1 MNLRARSSSSVTD
14 AGFLE
19 AELAMQ
25 EGIPLASSV
34 DRAEN
39 GMNGVGGV
47 VEVGGGGGAKPLS
60 RFRVLGLLRSPSLWH
75 CILYSSFSIAM
86 TLVNKIILTT
96 YGFPYPMILLLIQ
109 NSTCVVLLWLARQA
123 GVAQFESINLSSLV
137 AWVPLN
143 ILFVLMLL
151 TGFWSINLLS
161 VPMSTIFKNSA
172 NVLVTVGDYLFYGR
186 SSSPG
191 IKLSLVLMLLGAVMA
206 GRSDLEFNATGYALA
221 TLNCFITAAYVLYM
235 PRAIK
240 DSRLNAF
247 GRVYYNNLLSIPLV
261 VVVDAAVFGDMQNML
276 LASEPSFA
284 GKGSLQ
290 LYLFILLSG
299 CIGFFLSHTSFQCV
313 QSTSPTT
320 YSMVGALNKVP
331 LAFLGIVVFH
341 TQINEQGA
349 TFILVSLAAGVLF
362 AYSKSV
368 EQQSQK

>member
-1 MNLRARSSSSVTD
+1 VTD

-25 EGIPLASSV
+25 EVVPLASSV

-39 GMNGVGGV
+39 GQLLGVVGAGGV
-47 VEVGGGGGAKPLS
+47 VAGGGGSVKALS
-60 RFRVLGLLRSPSLWH
+60 RFRILGLLRSPSLWH
-75 CILYSSFSIAM
+75 CMLYSFFSISM

-123 GVAQFESINLSSLV
+123 GVAQFESINLSSLI

-143 ILFVLMLL
+143 FLFVLMLL
-151 TGFWSINLLS
+151 TGFWAINLLS

-186 SSSPG
+186 SASTG
-191 IKLSLVLMLLGAVMA
+191 IRLSLALMLLGAVMA

-261 VVVDAAVFGDMQNML
+261 LVVDAAVFGDMQNIL
-276 LASEPSFA
+276 LANNEPSFA
-284 GKGSLQ
+284 NKGSLQ

-313 QSTSPTT
+313 QCTSPTT

-331 LAFLGIVVFH
+331 LAFLGIVIFH

-349 TFILVSLAAGVLF
+349 TFILISLAAGVLF

-368 EQQSQK
+368 EQQQK